1 VGLGD
6 HGGGVNLAKGCSG
19 RPVHGEV
26 AGVRG
31 GEIDGEAAGRNR

>member
-1 VGLGD
+1 VWVGD
-6 HGGGVNLAKGCSG
+6 HSGGVNLAEGCSG

-31 GEIDGEAAGRNR
+31 GGIAGEVVRRNR